1 MKFNDSGA
9 RVKLPAMPF
18 PHTCTIKLPAWVSP
32 WLDGR
37 DLMLDSPAAQMG
49 FVIELARENV
59 RAGTGGPFA
68 AAVFRADGSELVS
81 VGVNLVTESGL
92 SMAHAEM
99 VALSLAQQR
108 FDDWDLARNGDLVLV
123 TSCEPCAM
131 CYGAVPWSGVRALV
145 IGARK
150 EDAEA
155 AGFDEGDKP
164 ENWAQSLR
172 TRGIEVSEGVLR
184 EEAAE
189 VFQFYREQG
198 GVIYN
203 PGGDAESSS

>member
-1 MKFNDSGA
+1 MSLSH
-9 RVKLPAMPF
+9 R
-18 PHTCTIKLPAWVSP
+18 CTIELPGWVQP

-37 DLMLDSPAAQMG
+37 ELKLESPAAQMG
-49 FVIELARENV
+49 LVIELARENV

-68 AAVFRADGSELVS
+68 AAVFRAGDGELVS

-99 VALSLAQQR
+99 VALSLAQKR
-108 FDDWDLARNGDLVLV
+108 FGDWDLARNGDLVLV

-131 CYGAVPWSGVRALV
+131 CFGAVPWSGVRSLV
-145 IGARK
+145 CGARK

-155 AGFDEGDKP
+155 GGFDEGHKP
-164 ENWAQSLR
+164 DDWADSLR
-172 TRGIEVSEGVLR
+172 ERGIEVSEGVKR